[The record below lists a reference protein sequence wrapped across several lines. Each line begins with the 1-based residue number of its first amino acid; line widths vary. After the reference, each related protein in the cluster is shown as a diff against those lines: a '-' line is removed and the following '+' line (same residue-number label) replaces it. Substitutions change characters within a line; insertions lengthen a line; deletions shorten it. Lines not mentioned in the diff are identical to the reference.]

1 MYPVGTAQEIWT
13 GRAPVPAGVGDAAAL
28 RRALRAE
35 FEKAEQNWR
44 LWEPVSA
51 N

>member
-1 MYPVGTAQEIWT
+1 MYPVGTAREIWT
-13 GRAPVPAGVGDAAAL
+13 GRAPVPAAAGDVTAL

>member
-1 MYPVGTAQEIWT
+1 
-13 GRAPVPAGVGDAAAL
+13 VGDAAAL

-44 LWEPVSA
+44 LWEPVSG